1 MVRHRE
7 HQQKMEGRTSPNFK
21 DSALEPMEPGMS
33 PGELHQLGLKER
45 LGGHV
50 QKAIELISQA
60 IRLNPHDSEFHKD
73 LGNCYRDHQKVDQAI
88 ECYGMAIALDD
99 TFAEAYYDLGSIC
112 LQALRLDDAL
122 TALRKAIQL
131 KPNYSQAYNNLALAL
146 DATGRSEQALA
157 CLHKALEYDDR
168 LPAVW
173 NNIGNQHKSRGDHP
187 TAKKHYEQALKIAP
201 EMVAALNNLGQIHQL
216 LGDRPAAVDCFTK
229 AMKVDP
235 NFIDSYINLGNTYQ
249 HDKKMRKARSVYRQV
264 LDLQPDHPVAHFN
277 MGVAAGEMGDS
288 QEALSRCRKA
298 LAANPDYEKAC
309 AYLVHLLR
317 QQCAWNDLESMHRKL
332 DRMTCNAVKS
342 RKKPAETP
350 FQNLVRCAD
359 PAMNLAV
366 ARAWS
371 QGIDQTDAA
380 KRFTHSS
387 SLKDLDRKLR
397 IGYLS
402 NNFRNHPTA
411 ELVSGILRHHDRD
424 RFLIACYNYGVN
436 DGSPQRRRVE
446 KASDTFVDLYRLTDK
461 AAARKI
467 YDDGVDIL
475 VDLVGHTKG
484 SRMGI
489 CAYSPA
495 PLQMRYLGFA
505 GSTGADFFDYIIT
518 DKIVTPP
525 HEARHYT
532 ERFIMMPDC
541 YHVNNYKSE
550 YERNGSRPGQGKHAN
565 GEAFVFGCFNAGYK
579 IDPHAFA
586 CWAEM
591 LKQLPGS
598 VLWLLADNQTTCSNL
613 NQWAAKSG
621 IDPDRLTF
629 FNKASKAAHFERL
642 GAVDLA
648 LDTFAVSGAATTA
661 DALWS
666 GVPVLSLG
674 GGHFASRMSDS
685 ILTAAGLAELVV
697 DTRSAYIG
705 KAVELGKNRVL
716 LQAIKEKVLHAGET
730 APIFD
735 PRRFTQHLEDAYKQ
749 AWTRYLNRQP
759 SDIIV
764 L

>member
-1 MVRHRE
+1 MHRE
-7 HQQKMEGRTSPNFK
+7 HQQKLEGRTRRFFK
-21 DSALEPMEPGMS
+21 DSALEPMEPGMRS
-33 PGELHQLGLKER
+33 RELHQLGLKKR
-45 LGGHV
+45 LEGHA
-50 QKAIELISQA
+50 QKAIELISRA
-60 IRLNPHDSEFHKD
+60 IRLNPHDSRFHKD
-73 LGNCYRDHQKVDQAI
+73 LGNCYKDCQKVDQAI
-88 ECYGMAIALDD
+88 ECYGKAIALDD
-99 TFAEAYYDLGSIC
+99 TFAEAYYDLGSIF
-112 LQALRLDDAL
+112 LQTDRLDEAL

-131 KPNYSQAYNNLALAL
+131 KPNYPQAYNNLALAL
-146 DATGRSEQALA
+146 DASGRSEQALA
-157 CLHKALEYDDR
+157 CLHKALECDAA

-173 NNIGNQHKSRGDHP
+173 NNIGNQYKSRGDYP
-187 TAKKHYEQALKIAP
+187 AAQRHYEQALKIAP
-201 EMVAALNNLGQIHQL
+201 DMVAALNNLGQIHQL
-216 LGDRPAAVDCFTK
+216 LGDRQAAVDCFAK

-249 HDKKMRKARSVYRQV
+249 HDEKMRKARSVYRQV

-298 LAANPDYEKAC
+298 LSANPDYEKAC

-317 QQCAWNDLESMHRKL
+317 QQCAWNDLESMHQKL
-332 DRMTCNAVKS
+332 DRMTRNAVKR

-371 QGIDQTDAA
+371 QGIGQTAAA
-380 KRFTHSS
+380 KRFTHSN
-387 SLKDLDRKLR
+387 SLKDADRKLR

-411 ELVSGILRHHDRD
+411 DLVSGILQHHDRE
-424 RFLIACYNYGVN
+424 RFLIACYHYGVN

-446 KASDTFVDLYRLTDK
+446 KACDTFIDLYRLTDR

-484 SRMGI
+484 NRMGI
-489 CAYSPA
+489 CAYRPA

-505 GSTGADFFDYIIT
+505 GSTGAEFFDYIIT

-532 ERFIMMPDC
+532 EQFIMMPDC
-541 YHVNNYKSE
+541 YHVNNYKCD
-550 YERNGSRPGQGKHAN
+550 YERNLSRPEQGKHAN
-565 GEAFVFGCFNAGYK
+565 GEALVFCCFNAGYK

-586 CWAEM
+586 CWAGI

-598 VLWLLADNQTTCSNL
+598 VLWLLADNQTTRCNL
-613 NQWAAKSG
+613 HRWAAKAG
-621 IDPDRLTF
+621 IDPYRLVF
-629 FNKASKAAHFERL
+629 FNKAPKAEHLERL
-642 GAVDLA
+642 GAADLA

-685 ILTAAGLAELVV
+685 ILTAAGLGELVV
-697 DTRSAYIG
+697 DNRSAYVG

-716 LQAIKEKVLHAGET
+716 LQAVKEKAARAGET

-735 PRRFTQHLEDAYKQ
+735 SRRFSQHLEDAYKQ
-749 AWTRYLNRQP
+749 AWSRYLNGKA